1 MDNSKE
7 LQIIVKAKEL
17 AEHTI
22 RITSNCKTFP
32 KKYRFTLVDKMQVK
46 SLNIYE
52 NLMEANILRV
62 EDKERTLLQTKAITL
77 CDELQFFIELTIR
90 LEIIGVNRA
99 EYWISLISAI
109 KAMAIAWRKR
119 DKERCEQVARC

>member
-1 MDNSKE
+1 MRKGEE
-7 LQIIVKAKEL
+7 LQVIVKAKEL

-22 RITSNCKTFP
+22 RVTSNCKTFP

-52 NLMEANILRV
+52 KLMEAN
-62 EDKERTLLQTKAITL
+62 TLQVGDIKRIELQTNAITY
-77 CDELQFFIELTIR
+77 CDELQFFIELTVR
-90 LEIIGVNRA
+90 LGIINADRA

-109 KAMAIAWRKR
+109 KSMTIAWRKR
-119 DKERCEQVARC
+119 DKERSE

>member
-1 MDNSKE
+1 MDNGKE
-7 LQIIVKAKEL
+7 LQVIVKSKDL

-22 RITSNCKTFP
+22 RVTSNCKTFP

-46 SLNIYE
+46 SLKIYE

-62 EDKERTLLQTKAITL
+62 GDTERRTLQTQAITY
-77 CDELQFFIELTIR
+77 CDELQFFIELTVR
-90 LEIIGVNRA
+90 LGIIAVNRA

-109 KAMAIAWRKR
+109 KSMTIAWRKR
-119 DKERCEQVARC
+119 DKERCE

>member
-1 MDNSKE
+1 MDNKE
-7 LQIIVKAKEL
+7 LQVIVKAKDL

-22 RITSNCKTFP
+22 RVTSNCKTFP

-52 NLMEANILRV
+52 SLMEANILRV
-62 EDKERTLLQTKAITL
+62 GDEERRVLQTKVITL
-77 CDELQFFIELTIR
+77 CDELQFFIELTVR
-90 LEIIGVNRA
+90 LEIIGTNRS

-109 KAMAIAWRKR
+109 KSMTIAWRKR
-119 DKERCEQVARC
+119 DKERSD

>member
-1 MDNSKE
+1 MDNE
-7 LQIIVKAKEL
+7 LQVIVKAKDL

-22 RITSNCKTFP
+22 RVTSNCKTFP

-52 NLMEANILRV
+52 SLIEANILRV
-62 EDKERTLLQTKAITL
+62 GDEERKALQTRAITF
-77 CDELQFFIELTIR
+77 CDELQFYIELTVR
-90 LEIIGVNRA
+90 LEIIGANRA

-109 KAMAIAWRKR
+109 KSMTIAWRKR
-119 DKERCEQVARC
+119 DKERSE

>member
-1 MDNSKE
+1 MENTE
-7 LQIIVKAKEL
+7 LQVIVKAKDL

-22 RITSNCKTFP
+22 RVTSNCKTFP

-62 EDKERTLLQTKAITL
+62 GDEERKALQTKVITL
-77 CDELQFFIELTIR
+77 CDELQFFIELTVR

-99 EYWISLISAI
+99 EYWIGLILAI
-109 KAMAIAWRKR
+109 KSMTIAWRRR
-119 DKERCEQVARC
+119 DKERSEQVARC